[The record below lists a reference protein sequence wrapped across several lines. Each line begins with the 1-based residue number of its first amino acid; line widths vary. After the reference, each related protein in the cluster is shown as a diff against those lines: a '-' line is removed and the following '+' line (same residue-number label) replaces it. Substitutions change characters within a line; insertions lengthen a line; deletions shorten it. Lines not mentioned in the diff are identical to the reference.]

1 MQTTRRIFQSTL
13 PARGATLTAAGI
25 FYEKTISIHT
35 PREGSDRGK
44 EDDRYLWPISIHTPR
59 EGSDPIPSNFNFSV
73 ENFNPHSPRGERLV
87 IICYLNKLYL
97 FQSTLP
103 ARGATKKN
111 FVFSCL
117 LCISIHTPREG
128 SDPIPSNFNFS
139 VENFNPHSPRGE
151 RLVIICYLNKLYLF
165 QSTLPARG
173 ATKKNFVFSCLLCI
187 SIHTPREGSDA
198 RWQRQ
203 HTCKVYFNP
212 HSPRGERHRRV
223 KVTVGKGYFNPHSPR
238 GERLGINV
246 WDSNGHIFQSTLPAR
261 GATLS

>member
-1 MQTTRRIFQSTL
+1 MALEMQTTRRIFQSTL

-128 SDPIPSNFNFS
+128 SDTA
-139 VENFNPHSPRGE
+139 G
-151 RLVIICYLNKLYLF
+151 
-165 QSTLPARG
+165 
-173 ATKKNFVFSCLLCI
+173 
-187 SIHTPREGSDA
+187 
-198 RWQRQ
+198 
-203 HTCKVYFNP
+203 
-212 HSPRGERHRRV
+212 
-223 KVTVGKGYFNPHSPR
+223 
-238 GERLGINV
+238 
-246 WDSNGHIFQSTLPAR
+246 
-261 GATLS
+261 